1 MPKRKEMCT
10 SVSIEPDKGIVMMSI
25 SELHDFKGHPF
36 KVERNPEL
44 FELRQSIEKEGILIP
59 LLIRKIPMVTVMRLL
74 PDIGER
80 KLPFGQESQNFR

>member
-1 MPKRKEMCT
+1 MSVLFLMPEKSKEEWKMPKKKEMCS

-59 LLIRKIPMVTVMRLL
+59 LLIRKNT
-74 PDIGER
+74 
-80 KLPFGQESQNFR
+80 Q

>member
-1 MPKRKEMCT
+1 MPKKKEMCS

-44 FELRQSIEKEGILIP
+44 FELRQSIEKRGY
-59 LLIRKIPMVTVMRLL
+59 
-74 PDIGER
+74 
-80 KLPFGQESQNFR
+80 